1 MKKNCLLP
9 ERWSSSSR
17 GGYISAAMRAQE
29 AAGLAGAQEAH
40 YTAREERRNARES
53 SARLM
58 RASFRRFLSLAL
70 ACDFDPGE

>member
-1 MKKNCLLP
+1 
-9 ERWSSSSR
+9 
-17 GGYISAAMRAQE
+17 MRAQE